1 MNKAYSNKQTSISSQ
16 NHAQRNRV
24 NKTRYDKLGKP
35 MKQTS
40 FIVKKK
46 KKKTKGKPSQKS
58 QKAIHYKKQKF
69 QI

>member
-16 NHAQRNRV
+16 NYAQQNRV
-24 NKTRYDKLGKP
+24 NKTRYDKLRKP

-40 FIVKKK
+40 FIFKKK
-46 KKKTKGKPSQKS
+46 KKKGKGRPSQKS